1 MSDKNKF
8 GLPSIVLLGFNAII
22 GSGIFLLPNALYA
35 KADVMSIALI
45 LFTML
50 IVSTIAVCFAEA
62 AGHFNKNGAAYVYV
76 KEAYGPFAGF
86 QVGFLKWVMAC
97 VAWAAMSAAFS
108 TLLVNFAPE
117 VFDGYQTYIIA
128 GMVILLTIVN
138 MTGVDASKYV
148 NNVATIGKLLP
159 LIVFVVVGVFYIN
172 WDNVPLNP
180 MTQFAEYSAK
190 GFEFDMDVM
199 ALAVVLCFYAFTGFE
214 GLATAAED
222 MKDPAKNLPR
232 AIMLVMAIVSAF
244 YLLIMM
250 VCMGVLG
257 DDLANTKVPVA
268 DAAGVFLGEWGYMFV
283 MIGSIVSIAGINVAA
298 SFMTPRTLTALAE
311 DKLLP
316 ETFGKKNEKGVPTIA
331 ILLTGAAALPI
342 ALSGSFTMLAALSV
356 VTRFAQY
363 IPTCL
368 AVLKLRKMYPEREL
382 SFKIPFGPV
391 VPYLAAA
398 ICVWLLTFSDAYKI
412 AIGLGAMVAIT
423 PFYFMARKK
432 YAAQEA
438 EAATAEA
445 K

>member
-22 GSGIFLLPNALYA
+22 GSGIFLLPNALFQ
-35 KADVMSIALI
+35 KAGPWSIALI

-76 KEAYGPFAGF
+76 KAAYGPFAGF

-97 VAWAAMSAAFS
+97 VAWAAMAAAFS

-117 VFDGYQTYIIA
+117 VFDGYQTYIIST
-128 GMVILLTIVN
+128 MVILLTIVN

-159 LIVFVVVGVFYIN
+159 LVVFVIVGIFFVN
-172 WDNVPLNP
+172 WENVSFIPS
-180 MTQFAEYSAK
+180 AETLAASD
-190 GFEFDMDVM
+190 FTFDTDIM
-199 ALAVVLCFYAFTGFE
+199 AGAIVLCFYAFTGFE

-250 VCMGVLG
+250 VCMGTLG
-257 DDLANTKVPVA
+257 GDLANTNVPVA
-268 DAAGVFLGEWGYMFV
+268 DAARVFLGEFGFMAV

-298 SFMTPRTLTALAE
+298 SFMTPRTLTALAD

-316 ETFGKKNEKGVPTIA
+316 ETFGKKNDKGVPIFA
-331 ILLTGAAALPI
+331 ILLTGIAALPI
-342 ALSGSFTMLAALSV
+342 ALSGSFTTLAALSV

-363 IPTCL
+363 IPSCL
-368 AVLKLRKMYPEREL
+368 AVLKLRKMYPEKEL
-382 SFKIPFGPV
+382 NFKIPFGPV
-391 VPYLAAA
+391 VPYLAVL
-398 ICVWLLTFSDAYKI
+398 ICIWLLTFAEMYKI
-412 AIGLGAMVAIT
+412 MIGLGAMVAIT

-432 YAAQEA
+432 YAKQAEA
-438 EAATAEA
+438 EGKLANAN
-445 K
+445 